1 MGILSFLN
9 KKQNQYI
16 EDVEDI
22 GDLEDFENLDEA
34 PQVPQVKKKTKAELP
49 DLRREMS
56 VEILGEDGQV
66 MFSGVITECS
76 RREITIG
83 RRPGGLSFKPCEI
96 GSGVVIQGRDSK
108 MAQFYLRAVVA
119 ESSRIHIR
127 LKDLVQEVRDDLRD
141 TFRLAVNTPI
151 TIFYYDDEY
160 GQLPMDCTLVDIS
173 TGGCCIS
180 SEQFYEDGQVLRI
193 RIKLENYAPMDLVG
207 EVIRVTERGPTDY
220 SYGILFAQ
228 LDKREQDILT
238 RTLLNMQV
246 GDRVEHS
253 RVNGH
258 W

>member
-1 MGILSFLN
+1 MGIFSFLN

-22 GDLEDFENLDEA
+22 EDLEDFENLDDA
-34 PQVPQVKKKTKAELP
+34 PPVPQAKKKTKAEFP
-49 DLRREMS
+49 DLCREMP

-66 MFSGVITECS
+66 MIDGVITECS
-76 RREITIG
+76 RREIAIG
-83 RRPGGLSFKPCEI
+83 RRPGGLSFKPCET

-119 ESSRIHIR
+119 ESSRIHMR

-151 TIFYYDDEY
+151 TIFYYDDEHS
-160 GQLPMDCTLVDIS
+160 QLPMDCTLVDIS
-173 TGGCCIS
+173 AGGCCIS
-180 SEQFYEDGQVLRI
+180 SERLYEEGEVLRL
-193 RIKLENYAPMDLVG
+193 RIKLGDYVPMNLVG
-207 EVIRVTERGPTDY
+207 EVIRVTERGHKDY

-228 LDKREQDILT
+228 MEKGEQDNLT
-238 RTLLNMQV
+238 RMIFNLQA
-246 GDRVEHS
+246 GDRKEHS

>member
-1 MGILSFLN
+1 MGIFSFLN
-9 KKQNQYI
+9 KNQNQYI
-16 EDVEDI
+16 ENVEDI
-22 GDLEDFENLDEA
+22 ENLDDA
-34 PQVPQVKKKTKAELP
+34 PPVSQAKKRTKAELP
-49 DLRREMS
+49 DLCREMP
-56 VEILGEDGQV
+56 VEILGEDGQT
-66 MFSGVITECS
+66 MIDGVIIECS
-76 RREITIG
+76 RGEIAIG

-151 TIFYYDDEY
+151 TIFYYDDEHR
-160 GQLPMDCTLVDIS
+160 QLPMDCTLVDIS

-180 SEQFYEDGQVLRI
+180 SEQFYEDGQVLRL
-193 RIKLENYAPMDLVG
+193 RIKLENYVPMDLVG
-207 EVIRVTERGPTDY
+207 EVIRVAERGSMNY

-228 LDKREQDILT
+228 LEKGEQDALT
-238 RTLLNMQV
+238 KTLLNLQV
-246 GDRVEHS
+246 GDRMEHS
-253 RVNGH
+253 RVHGH